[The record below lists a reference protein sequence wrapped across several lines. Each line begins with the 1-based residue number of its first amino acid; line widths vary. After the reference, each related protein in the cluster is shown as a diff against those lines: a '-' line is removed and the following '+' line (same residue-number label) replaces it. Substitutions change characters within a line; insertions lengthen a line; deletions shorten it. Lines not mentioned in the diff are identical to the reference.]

1 MEDSNSKIIV
11 GNENNFDYF
20 KNKNIVKSKVF
31 KRNFGIDLLRIFS
44 MINIIIL
51 HINLFS
57 GQLALSDKDK
67 NYKVI
72 WRLEIMCYWAVNAF
86 GLISGIVGYKKYKF
100 SNLIYI
106 WIQASFHSFF
116 FSLYLFII
124 NKIKIKLL
132 ILSLFPILLIRNWY
146 VNAYFCM
153 YLFVPFINYGITNL
167 DRKTYKGII
176 LFFFLFFSIY
186 HIFSNLLI
194 NNSNYHFLN
203 NGYSTLWLII
213 LYISGGYFGK
223 YFTNL
228 NTKLNL
234 KALIIW
240 IFIFFISTFISFE
253 SFFVF
258 KTQIF
263 INYLSPTIIF
273 QAISLV
279 ILFSK
284 LDIRYI
290 WIIKIISFF
299 TPLTFNVTLIHL
311 RFFTEN
317 IILKQ
322 KFFKWVNNLNNNL
335 IFFKIYGLGV
345 FLYFLFAFID
355 YIRALL
361 FKAFKIKNFS
371 LFVEKNFSLL
381 IEKIRL

>member
-1 MEDSNSKIIV
+1 M
-11 GNENNFDYF
+11 
-20 KNKNIVKSKVF
+20 
-31 KRNFGIDLLRIFS
+31 
-44 MINIIIL
+44 
-51 HINLFS
+51 
-57 GQLALSDKDK
+57 
-67 NYKVI
+67 
-72 WRLEIMCYWAVNAF
+72 
-86 GLISGIVGYKKYKF
+86 
-100 SNLIYI
+100 
-106 WIQASFHSFF
+106 
-116 FSLYLFII
+116 
-124 NKIKIKLL
+124 
-132 ILSLFPILLIRNWY
+132 
-146 VNAYFCM
+146 
-153 YLFVPFINYGITNL
+153 
-167 DRKTYKGII
+167 
-176 LFFFLFFSIY
+176 
-186 HIFSNLLI
+186 
-194 NNSNYHFLN
+194 N